1 MMNWNIIPLFKK
13 NDKTLNA
20 LKIFQSNRILLPVP
34 INSFIWHMSTC
45 SIKEKANSQSI
56 EQ

>member
-45 SIKEKANSQSI
+45 
-56 EQ
+56 